1 MPGIAHPG
9 EGPMTIAA
17 LDIGNHRTKLALV
30 SSDGEIINR
39 GHFLTDELL
48 ENLDQVAHKVI
59 ESKPKGC
66 VIGAVVPEVE
76 EELSSI
82 LSDFDP
88 LVVHGDTKN
97 ELLIEYAPLET
108 LGADRLAGAVGA
120 FREYGSLLNRD
131 IMLVDSGTT
140 ITTDLVSSKGAFL
153 GGAIYPG
160 DEIAMNALGRCARK
174 LPQMPFKT
182 TKTVLGSTTRECM
195 LIGVQA
201 TIIGAI
207 EHLYHRYGNI
217 HGENPFIVLTGAS
230 ASWIAPNLSVPNM
243 VDPDLV
249 MLGLAAIWSYNRE

>member
-1 MPGIAHPG
+1 
-9 EGPMTIAA
+9 MTIAA

-30 SSDGEIINR
+30 SKNGEIISR
-39 GHFLTDELL
+39 SHFLT
-48 ENLDQVAHKVI
+48 ENLIGNIDNFASRI
-59 ESKPKGC
+59 IDSKPDGC
-66 VIGAVVPEVE
+66 VIGSVVPELEVDFASA
-76 EELSSI
+76 LI
-82 LSDFDP
+82 DFDP
-88 LVVHGDTKN
+88 LIIHGDTKCD
-97 ELLIEYAPLET
+97 LIVEYDPPDS
-108 LGADRLAGAVGA
+108 LGADRLAGAVGVY
-120 FREYGSLLNRD
+120 REYGSLLNRD

-160 DEIAMNALGRCARK
+160 DEIAMNALGKCARK
-174 LPQMPFKT
+174 LPQLPFKT
-182 TKTVLGSTTRECM
+182 TKTLLGSTTRECM

-230 ASWIAPNLSVPNM
+230 ASWIAPYLSVPNM

-249 MLGLAAIWSYNRE
+249 LLGLAAIWSYNRK